1 MTRMPLSL
9 IDFCTVD
16 PGESIGNSIARSVE
30 IAQAAERLGYSR
42 IWYAEHHN
50 MPRISSSAPAVLIAH
65 IGAQTSRIRLGAGGV
80 MLPNHAPYIVA
91 EQFGMLAEMYPG
103 RIDLGIGRAPGTD
116 MNTLRAV
123 RRSPHAADSFPE
135 DVRELQGYLS
145 DDPHDA
151 PIPGVRAI
159 PGEGTQVPL
168 YVLGS
173 SLFGASLA
181 AQLGL
186 PYAFASH
193 FAPTH
198 LEGALSY
205 YRNNYHPSERYPEP
219 YAIAGL
225 TMIGAPS
232 REESEAELERV
243 IRARVRAQVGR
254 GQPVSEAQLDAFMN
268 SHIGENVREMFR
280 YSVLGTE
287 EDLRRGCEEFAEK
300 AGVQEIMVSL
310 QATGHETRMRSLEMV
325 ASACGLS
332 GLSRPESD

>member
-1 MTRMPLSL
+1 MTRIPLSL
-9 IDFCTVD
+9 IDFCTVY
-16 PGESIGNSIARSVE
+16 PGEGVGASIARSVE
-30 IAQAAERLGYSR
+30 VAQAAESLGYHR

-65 IGAQTSRIRLGAGGV
+65 IGAKTSRIRLGAGGV
-80 MLPNHAPYIVA
+80 MLPNHAPYVVA

-116 MNTLRAV
+116 MNTLRAL
-123 RRSPHAADSFPE
+123 RRSPGAADAFPE

-145 DDPHDA
+145 DDPVDA
-151 PIPGVRAI
+151 PIPGIRAI
-159 PGEGTQVPL
+159 PGEGTCVPL

-225 TMIGAPS
+225 TMIGAPG
-232 REESEAELERV
+232 REEAEAELEQV
-243 IRARVRAQVGR
+243 IRARVRAQIGR
-254 GQPVSEAQLDAFMN
+254 GEFVPDAQLDAVVD
-268 SHIGENVREMFR
+268 SHIGDNVREMFH
-280 YSVLGTE
+280 YTVLGTE
-287 EDLRRGCEEFAEK
+287 EDLHRGVAEFHEK
-300 AGVQEIMVSL
+300 TGVQEIMVSL
-310 QATGHETRMRSLEMV
+310 QATGHEQRMRSLTMV
-325 ASACGLS
+325 ASACGLNT
-332 GLSRPESD
+332 

>member
-9 IDFCTVD
+9 IDFCTVY
-16 PGESIGNSIARSVE
+16 PGESIGASIARSVE
-30 IAQAAERLGYSR
+30 VAQTAESLGYSR

-65 IGAQTSRIRLGAGGV
+65 IGAQTSTIRLGAGGV

-91 EQFGMLAEMYPG
+91 EQFGMLAEMYPN

-116 MNTLRAV
+116 MNTLRAL

-145 DDPHDA
+145 DDASAA

-159 PGEGTQVPL
+159 PGEGTKVPL

-198 LEGALSY
+198 LEGALAY

-232 REESEAELERV
+232 REEAEAEREQV
-243 IRARVRAQVGR
+243 VRARVRAQVGR
-254 GQPVSEAQLDAFMN
+254 GQPVSEDQLDAFMA
-268 SHIGENVREMFR
+268 SHIGENVRDMFR
-280 YSVLGTE
+280 YCALGTK
-287 EDLRRGCEEFAEK
+287 EDLRRDYEEFVATT
-300 AGVQEIMVSL
+300 GVQEVMASL
-310 QATGHETRMRSLEMV
+310 QATSHEKRMRSLTMV
-325 ASACGLS
+325 ASACGLQ
-332 GLSRPESD
+332 G